1 MTSIFLIIFVL
12 HGGHPYSVE
21 VGQYATGPACQASM
35 EEVFD
40 DLQAQGF
47 PAAAVTGLCVDSR
60 LAVEVAEVR

>member
-12 HGGHPYSVE
+12 HGGQPYSVE
-21 VGQYATGPACQASM
+21 AGQFETAPACQASM

-47 PAAAVTGLCVDSR
+47 PARAVTGLCVDSG
-60 LAVEVAEVR
+60 LAVEVSGMN

>member
-40 DLQAQGF
+40 DLQAQGLRVDQMT
-47 PAAAVTGLCVDSR
+47 AACIDSGLV
-60 LAVEVAEVR
+60 VAGLN